1 MIDLTK
7 KYTTRKGRAVEI
19 FSTNCVDC
27 LGQSIVTGCYRN
39 HKGQAISSEW
49 LPSGSFF
56 RSGEFCELDLI
67 EDIPVPVAPE
77 RLSLTAD
84 EIAAPFNR
92 GLSTDA
98 ALFELGFT
106 MQDAEP
112 TTIEVDFW
120 CNVYAGRIPP
130 CHYETAAEADE
141 AANPDRVA
149 CINIKR
155 IVKEGEG
162 IK

>member
-1 MIDLTK
+1 M
-7 KYTTRKGRAVEI
+7 
-19 FSTNCVDC
+19 
-27 LGQSIVTGCYRN
+27 
-39 HKGQAISSEW
+39 
-49 LPSGSFF
+49 
-56 RSGEFCELDLI
+56 I
-67 EDIPVPVAPE
+67 EDIPVPVATE

-84 EIAAPFNR
+84 EIANAFTTAS
-92 GLSTDA
+92 STDH
-98 ALFELGFT
+98 ALGALGFT

-149 CINIKR
+149 CLH
-155 IVKEGEG
+155 VKQTVNRGDY
-162 IK
+162 

>member
-7 KYTTRKGRAVEI
+7 KYTTKDGRAVEI

-27 LGQSIVTGCYRN
+27 LGQPTVIGCYRN
-39 HKGQAISSEW
+39 HKGQAMASEW
-49 LPSGSFF
+49 FPSGNFL

-67 EDIPVPVAPE
+67 EDIPVPVQPE

-106 MQDAEP
+106 MQPPAPRE
-112 TTIEVDFW
+112 IVVDFW
-120 CNVYAGRIPP
+120 VNLYGGEYQGKVHP
-130 CHYETAAEADE
+130 TKE
-141 AANPDRVA
+141 AAARYAADNRIA

-155 IVKEGEG
+155 IVKEGDG